1 MLRDKISLCQAG
13 IQYYAIYAAAHELY
27 LRREYQRAMGMAEA
41 ALMMAGNNFPI
52 ASIYLNLVLCMICM
66 NLKDDEHADAAFIY
80 IHLLSIMAYF
90 KGRSSGRCVNSIQMN
105 IMRSSNL
112 YIHSAED
119 G

>member
-13 IQYYAIYAAAHELY
+13 IQYYVIYAAAHELY

-66 NLKDDEHADAAFIY
+66 NLK
-80 IHLLSIMAYF
+80 MM
-90 KGRSSGRCVNSIQMN
+90 NMQMQ
-105 IMRSSNL
+105 RL
-112 YIHSAED
+112 
-119 G
+119 